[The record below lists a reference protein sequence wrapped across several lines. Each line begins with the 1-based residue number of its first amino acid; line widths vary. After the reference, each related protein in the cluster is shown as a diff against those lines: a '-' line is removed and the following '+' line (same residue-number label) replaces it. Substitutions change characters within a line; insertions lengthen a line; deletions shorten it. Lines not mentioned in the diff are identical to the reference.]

1 MKGFVRK
8 DTLFSLCGLNCGLCS
23 MHLGGHCPGCG
34 EGSQSCKLARCSLD
48 RGGLEYCY
56 QCEEYPCEKYE
67 KIDDF
72 DSFITHKHRK
82 RDMEKAKKL
91 GPEAYGAEQREKIRL
106 LEALL
111 GAYNDGRK
119 KTLYCLAVNLLEVDE
134 IKQVL
139 QTVEGEALPPEKR
152 PGRMAEELKKLAAA
166 KGIELKLRRK
176 KETARETQ

>member
-34 EGSQSCKLARCSLD
+34 EGSQSCRLARCSLD
-48 RGGLEYCY
+48 HGGLEYCY
-56 QCEEYPCEKYE
+56 ECGEYPCEKYE

-111 GAYNDGRK
+111 EGYNDGRK
-119 KTLYCLAVNLLEVDE
+119 KTLYCLAVNLLEADE
-134 IKQVL
+134 IKQAL

-152 PGRMAEELKKLAAA
+152 PARMAEELNRIAAA

-176 KETARETQ
+176 K

>member
-8 DTLFSLCGLNCGLCS
+8 DPLFSLCGLNCGLCS

-34 EGSQSCKLARCSLD
+34 EGSQSCRLARCSLD

-56 QCEEYPCEKYE
+56 QCGEYPCEKYE

-91 GPEAYGAEQREKIRL
+91 GPKAYGAEQREKIRL

-111 GAYNDGRK
+111 AGYNDGRK

-134 IKQVL
+134 IKQAL
-139 QTVEGEALPPEKR
+139 QTVEGEALPPGDR
-152 PGRMAEELKKLAAA
+152 PARMAEELNRIAAA

-176 KETARETQ
+176 K

>member
-8 DTLFSLCGLNCGLCS
+8 DPLFSLCGLNCGLCS

-34 EGSQSCKLARCSLD
+34 EGSQSCRLARCSMG
-48 RGGLEYCY
+48 RGGMEYCY
-56 QCEEYPCEKYE
+56 ECGEYPCEKYE

-111 GAYNDGRK
+111 AGYNDGRK

-134 IKQVL
+134 IKQAL
-139 QTVEGEALPPEKR
+139 QTVEGEALPSGDR
-152 PGRMAEELKKLAAA
+152 PGRMAEELNRIAAA

-176 KETARETQ
+176 K